1 MSPPIDHI
9 AFHDLGRA
17 AAAHPDRLIITDVP
31 DPLSPED
38 VAALAAS
45 LSRRAVTPSDIHVR
59 TVTPDATTTTSTAL
73 SLDRLDPHTDGAFLP
88 HPPERFLL
96 SCTQP
101 DHSAAGTSIF
111 IPIETIVGS
120 APGWAV
126 DALVIADLRFLKTY
140 DGDLATAHVG
150 PALWRQPRGLLGI
163 RWRADALYQPAVV
176 DAHGTR
182 AADAVAWLHDYTR
195 TGDHHTHT
203 LARGEIAL
211 IPNHLLLHGRYAL
224 SPDSTRT
231 LERAWL
237 LD

>member
-1 MSPPIDHI
+1 VSLPIDHV
-9 AFHDLGRA
+9 AFHELSPA
-17 AAAHPDRLIITDVP
+17 AAAHPDRLIITNVP

-38 VAALAAS
+38 VAALAAC

-59 TVTPDATTTTSTAL
+59 TVTPDATTTSTAL
-73 SLDRLDPHTDGAFLP
+73 SLDRLNPHTDGAFLP

-101 DHSAAGTSIF
+101 DHGAAGTSIF
-111 IPIETIVGS
+111 IPIEIIVGS

-126 DALVIADLRFLKTY
+126 DAFVTADLRFPKTY

-150 PALWRQPRGLLGI
+150 PALWRPPDGQLSI

-182 AADAVAWLHDYTR
+182 AADAVTWLHDYTR
-195 TGDHHTHT
+195 TGNHHTHT

-211 IPNHLLLHGRYAL
+211 IPNHLLLHGRHVL
-224 SPDSTRT
+224 SPNSTRT
-231 LERAWL
+231 IERAWL